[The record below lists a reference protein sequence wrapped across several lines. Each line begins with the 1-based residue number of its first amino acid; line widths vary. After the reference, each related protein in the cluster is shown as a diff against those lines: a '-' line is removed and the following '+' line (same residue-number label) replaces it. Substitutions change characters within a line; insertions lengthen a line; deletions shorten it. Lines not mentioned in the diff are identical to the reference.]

1 MSLEQIS
8 QDVTALR
15 SELKSLAK
23 VTRKIMRKLE
33 DPDGSKAAER
43 AKNNGFNRKNRI
55 TDTLQQFLGVEPG
68 TMVSRSEV
76 TKFISA
82 YINDKGLKSKE
93 NGREIVLDDKLRAL
107 LNPPADETLTF
118 LNLQK
123 YLSPHYIK

>member
-68 TMVSRSEV
+68 SMVSRSEV

>member
-15 SELKSLAK
+15 SEIKSLAK

-68 TMVSRSEV
+68 SMVSRSEV